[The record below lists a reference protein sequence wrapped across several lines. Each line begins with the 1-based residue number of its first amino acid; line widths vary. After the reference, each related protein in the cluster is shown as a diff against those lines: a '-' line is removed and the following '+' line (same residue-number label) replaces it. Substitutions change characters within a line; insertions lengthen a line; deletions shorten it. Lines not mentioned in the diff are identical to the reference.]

1 MDVAPMTIPTIT
13 FRPGR
18 GSLAQGLDTQQDA
31 DASKSVSVGEGTS
44 GWRRSWWPIKLLVSM
59 VLVTWIVSRADLRE
73 VAGVLRDADLT
84 LVAAALG
91 LNLVGWTI
99 SMTRWRILLKARGV
113 EVSLPRMLQAYLS
126 AIFFNNL
133 LPSTVGGDSLR
144 AHDSWRWG
152 AGKAGAMAVVGV
164 DRLLGILALLVF
176 AVIALF
182 LVPQVIEELP
192 LLPVWLGLGA
202 AGILGF
208 AAAALVPARRLRAR
222 LAPSLEWLPRP
233 VRTPLRRFS
242 AALRTFRD
250 APGVLWKAMALSVA
264 LQLTVIFHFYLI
276 ALALSLDVAFLGF
289 FLIIPIALAL
299 MAIPVSVN
307 AIGIRENVFAFFL
320 GLFGVSLGD
329 ALAFAWLAFALVL
342 VQGVVGGV
350 VYAFRRRP

>member
-1 MDVAPMTIPTIT
+1 MNATQIHEQDQPDRAE
-13 FRPGR
+13 GR
-18 GSLAQGLDTQQDA
+18 GPA
-31 DASKSVSVGEGTS
+31 
-44 GWRRSWWPIKLLVSM
+44 WRLSWWPVKLLVSM
-59 VLVTWIVSRADLRE
+59 ILVLWIVSRADMRE
-73 VAGVLRDADLT
+73 VAGVLREADVT

-99 SMTRWRILLKARGV
+99 SMTRWRILLKARAV

-152 AGKAGAMAVVGV
+152 AGKAGAVAVVGV
-164 DRLLGILALLVF
+164 DRLLGILALLLF

-192 LLPVWLGLGA
+192 LLPAWLGLGA
-202 AGILGF
+202 AGILGL

-222 LAPSLEWLPRP
+222 LKPALEWLPRP
-233 VRTPLRRFS
+233 VQAPLLEFS
-242 AALRTFRD
+242 GALRTFRD
-250 APGVLWKAMALSVA
+250 APGVLWKVLALSVA
-264 LQLTVIFHFYLI
+264 LQLNVILHFYLI
-276 ALALSLDVAFLGF
+276 ALALSLEVAFLSF

-307 AIGIRENVFAFFL
+307 AIGIRENVFAFLL
-320 GLFGVSLGD
+320 GFFGVSLGD

-342 VQGVVGGV
+342 VQGVMGGV
-350 VYAFRRRP
+350 VYAFRSRP